1 MPYHGVVLAKLS
13 SYKILNAQCA
23 PLLQK
28 YFLALLILAQKT
40 NLSTHNI
47 PAGDPVHGIRQSD
60 AAQPRHITLQGH
72 TAVKLADDPLTA
84 EMLEVVLSGR

>member
-1 MPYHGVVLAKLS
+1 MLK
-13 SYKILNAQCA
+13 AQCA

-40 NLSTHNI
+40 NSPSPNTS
-47 PAGDPVHGIRQSD
+47 PAGDPVHVIRQSD
-60 AAQPRHITLQGH
+60 AAQPRHITLQRH
-72 TAVKLADDPLTA
+72 TAVKSAAADPLTA